1 MCIQGMHLGLLY
13 MELSLSSH
21 GEKGLLVDQQHKEK
35 KDTRRGDKSSRPM
48 VKESMAFGMEP
59 MKISSK
65 EYKKME
71 KGPIQCKS
79 ERSID

>member
-1 MCIQGMHLGLLY
+1 
-13 MELSLSSH
+13 MEVSLSSH
-21 GEKGLLVDQQHKEK
+21 GEKGLPIDKQHEEK
-35 KDTRRGDKSSRPM
+35 KDIRRGDKSSRPM
-48 VKESMAFGMEP
+48 VKESMAIGMEP

-71 KGPIQCKS
+71 KGSFQCKS